1 MTIKR
6 NIKTAHPKKVR
17 ARYNPRMAFT

>member
-17 ARYNPRMAFT
+17 AWYNPRMAFT